1 MLVKMEITA
10 FLSGGIL
17 ALAGR
22 AVYDAVARTARSPSQ
37 AAAAAPPPPPPPP
50 LPKKR
55 PKVVLHTDGK
65 PIVAEDLT
73 MSYFGVGRT
82 EVSAPMA
89 VPCNGECVR
98 TAASKSA
105 PPSFVRDPKLVDLSR
120 LKHICHVER
129 PRIPDRNDNDV
140 CKQLEIGKS
149 RLRSFAAAT
158 ATSVDAAATNVTSA
172 TPKKDF

>member
-1 MLVKMEITA
+1 MPLVKMEITA

-37 AAAAAPPPPPPPP
+37 TSAPPPPPPPP

-89 VPCNGECVR
+89 IPDGTQCSGECVR

-120 LKHICHVER
+120 LKHVCHAER
-129 PRIPDRNDNDV
+129 PRIPGRNDNDV

-149 RLRSFAAAT
+149 RLRSFAAA
-158 ATSVDAAATNVTSA
+158 VAATDGNVTNA
-172 TPKKDF
+172 ILKKDF